1 MVKQFVKFLFM
12 GKRYEATIAV
22 KLRDK
27 HDSVS
32 PCGRGVLQGELD
44 FYEGLGK
51 GVARKGLRNLW
62 RKEAVEMAKGLLLA
76 SFNFKNANEDELNA
90 WKKLEILGQTPEQVY
105 NFWRKNQIKM
115 FKYQREMIIWREKY
129 NQIRLT

>member
-1 MVKQFVKFLFM
+1 VIIVTDKNMKTKDQLEYELEDAKQSL
-12 GKRYEATIAV
+12 
-22 KLRDK
+22 
-27 HDSVS
+27 
-32 PCGRGVLQGELD
+32 
-44 FYEGLGK
+44 
-51 GVARKGLRNLW
+51 GVAL
-62 RKEAVEMAKGLLLA
+62 
-76 SFNFKNANEDELNA
+76 DELNA

>member
-1 MVKQFVKFLFM
+1 VTIVTDKNMKTKDQLEYELEDAKQSL
-12 GKRYEATIAV
+12 
-22 KLRDK
+22 
-27 HDSVS
+27 
-32 PCGRGVLQGELD
+32 
-44 FYEGLGK
+44 
-51 GVARKGLRNLW
+51 GVAL
-62 RKEAVEMAKGLLLA
+62 
-76 SFNFKNANEDELNA
+76 DELNA

>member
-1 MVKQFVKFLFM
+1 MTIVTDKNKKTKDQLEYELQAAKQSL
-12 GKRYEATIAV
+12 
-22 KLRDK
+22 
-27 HDSVS
+27 
-32 PCGRGVLQGELD
+32 
-44 FYEGLGK
+44 
-51 GVARKGLRNLW
+51 GVAL
-62 RKEAVEMAKGLLLA
+62 
-76 SFNFKNANEDELNA
+76 DELNA

>member
-1 MVKQFVKFLFM
+1 MKTKDQLEYELEDAKQSL
-12 GKRYEATIAV
+12 
-22 KLRDK
+22 
-27 HDSVS
+27 
-32 PCGRGVLQGELD
+32 
-44 FYEGLGK
+44 
-51 GVARKGLRNLW
+51 GVAL
-62 RKEAVEMAKGLLLA
+62 
-76 SFNFKNANEDELNA
+76 DELND

>member
-1 MVKQFVKFLFM
+1 MTIVTDKNMKTKNQLEYELKDAKQSL
-12 GKRYEATIAV
+12 
-22 KLRDK
+22 
-27 HDSVS
+27 
-32 PCGRGVLQGELD
+32 
-44 FYEGLGK
+44 
-51 GVARKGLRNLW
+51 GVAL
-62 RKEAVEMAKGLLLA
+62 
-76 SFNFKNANEDELNA
+76 DELNA

>member
-1 MVKQFVKFLFM
+1 VTIVTDKNMKTKNQLEYELKDAKQSL
-12 GKRYEATIAV
+12 
-22 KLRDK
+22 
-27 HDSVS
+27 
-32 PCGRGVLQGELD
+32 
-44 FYEGLGK
+44 
-51 GVARKGLRNLW
+51 GVAL
-62 RKEAVEMAKGLLLA
+62 
-76 SFNFKNANEDELNA
+76 DELNA

>member
-1 MVKQFVKFLFM
+1 MKTKDQLEYELQDAKQSL
-12 GKRYEATIAV
+12 
-22 KLRDK
+22 
-27 HDSVS
+27 
-32 PCGRGVLQGELD
+32 
-44 FYEGLGK
+44 
-51 GVARKGLRNLW
+51 GVAL
-62 RKEAVEMAKGLLLA
+62 
-76 SFNFKNANEDELNA
+76 DQLNA

>member
-1 MVKQFVKFLFM
+1 MKTKDQLEYELQDAKQSL
-12 GKRYEATIAV
+12 
-22 KLRDK
+22 
-27 HDSVS
+27 
-32 PCGRGVLQGELD
+32 
-44 FYEGLGK
+44 
-51 GVARKGLRNLW
+51 GVAL
-62 RKEAVEMAKGLLLA
+62 
-76 SFNFKNANEDELNA
+76 DELNA

>member
-1 MVKQFVKFLFM
+1 MKTKDQLEYELEDAKQSL
-12 GKRYEATIAV
+12 
-22 KLRDK
+22 
-27 HDSVS
+27 
-32 PCGRGVLQGELD
+32 
-44 FYEGLGK
+44 
-51 GVARKGLRNLW
+51 GVAL
-62 RKEAVEMAKGLLLA
+62 
-76 SFNFKNANEDELNA
+76 DELNS

>member
-1 MVKQFVKFLFM
+1 MTIVTDKNMKTKDQLEYELEDAKQSL
-12 GKRYEATIAV
+12 
-22 KLRDK
+22 
-27 HDSVS
+27 
-32 PCGRGVLQGELD
+32 
-44 FYEGLGK
+44 
-51 GVARKGLRNLW
+51 GVAL
-62 RKEAVEMAKGLLLA
+62 
-76 SFNFKNANEDELNA
+76 DELNA

>member
-1 MVKQFVKFLFM
+1 VTIVTDKNMKTKDQLEYELQDAKQSL
-12 GKRYEATIAV
+12 E
-22 KLRDK
+22 
-27 HDSVS
+27 
-32 PCGRGVLQGELD
+32 
-44 FYEGLGK
+44 
-51 GVARKGLRNLW
+51 VAL
-62 RKEAVEMAKGLLLA
+62 
-76 SFNFKNANEDELNA
+76 EDLNA

>member
-1 MVKQFVKFLFM
+1 MKTKDQLEYELEDAKQSL
-12 GKRYEATIAV
+12 
-22 KLRDK
+22 
-27 HDSVS
+27 
-32 PCGRGVLQGELD
+32 
-44 FYEGLGK
+44 
-51 GVARKGLRNLW
+51 GVAL
-62 RKEAVEMAKGLLLA
+62 
-76 SFNFKNANEDELNA
+76 DELNA

>member
-1 MVKQFVKFLFM
+1 VTIVTDKNMKTKDQLEYELEDAKQSL
-12 GKRYEATIAV
+12 
-22 KLRDK
+22 
-27 HDSVS
+27 
-32 PCGRGVLQGELD
+32 
-44 FYEGLGK
+44 
-51 GVARKGLRNLW
+51 GVAL
-62 RKEAVEMAKGLLLA
+62 
-76 SFNFKNANEDELNA
+76 DQLNA